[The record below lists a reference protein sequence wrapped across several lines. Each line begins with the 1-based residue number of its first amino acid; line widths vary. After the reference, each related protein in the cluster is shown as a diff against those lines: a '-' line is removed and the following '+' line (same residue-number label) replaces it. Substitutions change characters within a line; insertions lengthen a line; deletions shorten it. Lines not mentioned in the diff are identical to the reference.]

1 MSIFTRDFGLILGLH
16 PDTITRQ
23 APPDPQQ
30 EALLDF
36 ALIWLVLSTLLA
48 LTSLSFTA
56 WLHDRHHPG
65 LPIPPALPVPD
76 APLIS
81 VVVPA
86 RNEARNLPRCLTSLL
101 AQTYSRLEVIV
112 VDDRSTDATPHL
124 LAEFAVRD
132 PRLKV
137 IAGRPLP
144 EGWAGK
150 PHALTQGAEAAQGEW
165 LCFVDADTFA
175 APNLLASAHAA
186 ALTYQADFFTLL
198 TRQEL
203 DTFWEKVIMPIVFTS
218 IAAGFS
224 AKRVNDPGRPDAI
237 ANGQFIL
244 VRRVVY
250 EALGGHRALRSSIV
264 EDKDMAVRVKRAG
277 YRLVLG
283 DGRALARTRMYTS
296 FNEIWEGWTKNI
308 YFGVRDRRGLLLLGA
323 LASAAGALL
332 LPGWL
337 IAGWAWWLFGG
348 GWPAL
353 MTMAEATLV
362 WGGLL
367 YSRIVVAREFEI
379 SRWYALTLPLGA
391 LVFGAMMWASTI
403 KVLSGKGVTWKG
415 RTYTTS

>member
-1 MSIFTRDFGLILGLH
+1 MSIFTRDFGLILGLQ

-48 LTSLSFTA
+48 LASLSFTA

-81 VVVPA
+81 VIVPA

-101 AQTYSRLEVIV
+101 AQTYFRLEVIV

-203 DTFWEKVIMPIVFTS
+203 DTFWEKVIMPIVFTG

-224 AKRVNDPGRPDAI
+224 AKHVNDPRRPDAI

-244 VRRVVY
+244 VRRAVY

-296 FNEIWEGWTKNI
+296 LNEIWEGWTKNI
-308 YFGVRDRRGLLLLGA
+308 YFGVRDRQGLLLLGA

-337 IAGWAWWLFGG
+337 MAGWGWWLFGG

-353 MTMAEATLV
+353 MTIAEATLV

-415 RTYTTS
+415 RTYTNS